1 MPSTA
6 RCSSSAALTAR
17 LVAHELVDTPAVAL
31 DHLHRLVPDAR
42 HDGLDLF
49 RIEGL
54 VQGGVTREVG
64 EHDGG
69 MAPFALVVQRTGQHR
84 ASSRCRWPGQWI
96 RCTGGR
102 VCGQAGRCPEQPLAV
117 TQRHHAKFPQV
128 GVGELG
134 QQVRGYVLCDKR
146 VGVLAEAEG
155 GQPGPQVLRQTWDG
169 RICMRTVDRHHD
181 GSWHR
186 EDSMV
191 PLSLHPAIVPLT
203 EQLGSCIIFSKDKPM
218 ENSSLTSRQLYA
230 AVKANPTRK
239 RFGFGRK
246 PALINIDLQKAYT
259 CVGEF
264 ATAYETDPRQ
274 LEYVN
279 ALAAEFRARG
289 FPVVWTYV
297 AYMASGEDAG
307 VWGTR
312 TNTPDSLQNIKVG
325 SRRAEFDDRLVIDRQ
340 RDIIINKRMAS
351 AFFETNLGSIFT
363 FHGVDTVVVTGGSTS
378 GCVRATAVD
387 SLQRSFRT
395 IVPEECVADKHE
407 GPHFANLYD
416 MALKYAD
423 VLSIEE
429 TMAQLR
435 QVAPAAGAGQ

>member
-1 MPSTA
+1 
-6 RCSSSAALTAR
+6 
-17 LVAHELVDTPAVAL
+17 
-31 DHLHRLVPDAR
+31 
-42 HDGLDLF
+42 
-49 RIEGL
+49 
-54 VQGGVTREVG
+54 
-64 EHDGG
+64 
-69 MAPFALVVQRTGQHR
+69 
-84 ASSRCRWPGQWI
+84 
-96 RCTGGR
+96 
-102 VCGQAGRCPEQPLAV
+102 
-117 TQRHHAKFPQV
+117 
-128 GVGELG
+128 
-134 QQVRGYVLCDKR
+134 
-146 VGVLAEAEG
+146 
-155 GQPGPQVLRQTWDG
+155 
-169 RICMRTVDRHHD
+169 
-181 GSWHR
+181 
-186 EDSMV
+186 
-191 PLSLHPAIVPLT
+191 
-203 EQLGSCIIFSKDKPM
+203 M

-239 RFGFGRK
+239 RFGFGKK

-274 LEYVN
+274 LEHVN
-279 ALAAEFRARG
+279 ALAAEFRSRG

-297 AYMASGEDAG
+297 AYMESGEDAG

-325 SRRAEFDDRLVIDRQ
+325 SRRSELDDRLVIDRQ

-351 AFFETNLGSIFT
+351 AFFETNLGSIFS
-363 FHGVDTVVVTGGSTS
+363 FHGIDTVVLTGGSTS

-416 MALKYAD
+416 LALKYAD

-435 QVAPAAGAGQ
+435 KVPPTPGAGR